1 MKEAYAVRRTVPP
14 SAEIEAR
21 IDQLLAVGVGD
32 DPHET
37 LSQLA
42 KLGARL
48 IIQRAVEDEFDAWL
62 GRARYERRPT
72 DDAERRS
79 EEETGLR
86 NGFRPRKLQTAE
98 GELAIEIPQVRQAAE
113 TFASKLF
120 PRTPK
125 LLRTEP
131 LKALVIGAFVRGL
144 SMRDVESLCEQA
156 GLGSLSK
163 STASRICEE
172 LKERF
177 QAFCRRDL
185 YDIRLVALFLDAT
198 FIAVRPDGPKEGVQ
212 VAWGFTEDG
221 ERILLAVSLGMR
233 ESFEDWQTLGRD
245 LIGRGLAAPML
256 VVADGAPGLTKAIEQ
271 CWPASDRQRC
281 CVHRARNLYAK
292 LPDRERERFKHA
304 YWQALDDAINQ
315 RDARRR
321 LQALVEQ
328 LDREGFTAASRCLAD
343 DLDALVVH
351 LRYPVRHRRRWRST
365 NLLERSLGEVKR
377 RTKVMGRFPGETSC
391 LTLVWAVLDLLITH
405 QTNGIHFTALDRQHL
420 KRGSYQDT
428 EQTIPEEVTAA

>member
-1 MKEAYAVRRTVPP
+1 MRRTVPP

-21 IDQLLAVGVGD
+21 IEHMLSVGVGEN
-32 DPHET
+32 PRES
-37 LSQLA
+37 LSELA
-42 KLGARL
+42 RLGARL

-62 GRARYERRPT
+62 GRARYERRPH
-72 DDAERRS
+72 DQRQERS
-79 EEETGLR
+79 EESGLR
-86 NGFRPRKLQTAE
+86 NGFRPRTVQTAE
-98 GELAIEIPQVRQAAE
+98 GELEVEIPQVRQAAE

-156 GLGSLSK
+156 GLGKLSK
-163 STASRICEE
+163 STASRMCEE

-177 QAFCRRDL
+177 ERFRRRDL
-185 YDIRLVALFLDAT
+185 YDVRLTALFLDAT
-198 FIAVRPDGPKEGVQ
+198 FISVRPNGPKEGVQ
-212 VAWGFTEDG
+212 VAWGFTEEG
-221 ERILLAVSLGMR
+221 ERVLLAVSLGMR
-233 ESFEDWQTLGRD
+233 ESFEDWQALGRD
-245 LIGRGLAAPML
+245 LISRGLGAPML
-256 VVADGAPGLTKAIEQ
+256 IVADGAPGLIKAIEQ

-281 CVHRARNLYAK
+281 CVHKARNLYAK
-292 LPDRERERFKHA
+292 VPDRERERVKQA
-304 YWQALDDAINQ
+304 YWSALDDAISET
-315 RDARRR
+315 DAKHR
-321 LQALVEQ
+321 LQALVTQ
-328 LDREGFTAASRCLAD
+328 LDQDGFTAAARCLAE

-351 LRYPVRHRRRWRST
+351 LRLPVRHRRRWRST

-405 QTNGIHFTALDRQHL
+405 QTNGVHFNALDRQRL
-420 KRGSYQDT
+420 KRIRYEGH